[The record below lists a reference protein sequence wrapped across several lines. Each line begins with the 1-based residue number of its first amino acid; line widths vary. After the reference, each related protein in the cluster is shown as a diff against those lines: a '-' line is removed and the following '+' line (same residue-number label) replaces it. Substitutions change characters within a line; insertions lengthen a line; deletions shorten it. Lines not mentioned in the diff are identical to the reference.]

1 MWKNAKRVALFTNKE
16 HEKTVIFKPQKVQL
30 PVSRNPLLVVFLV
43 FIGSLI
49 NLIDNLDEA
58 EKVLPSLLIVGIAVC
73 LIMITYFLR
82 LFAVRLQDRI
92 IRTEESLR
100 HFQLTGIPLD
110 SRLNMKQIIALRFS
124 PDSEFVELCKEA
136 VEKHLSATEIKKSV
150 SRWKGDYHRI

>member
-1 MWKNAKRVALFTNKE
+1 MF
-16 HEKTVIFKPQKVQL
+16 
-30 PVSRNPLLVVFLV
+30 VFLV

-58 EKVLPSLLIVGIAVC
+58 EKVLPSLLILGISTS

-92 IRTEESLR
+92 IRTEENLR
-100 HFQLTGIPLD
+100 HFQLTGSPLD

-124 PDSEFVELCKEA
+124 PDSEFVEMCKEA
-136 VEKHLSATEIKKSV
+136 VEKHLTSTEIKI
-150 SRWKGDYHRI
+150 RFQMER